1 MNWYKIAQNQ
11 KICYIMRGC
20 SGSGKSTLAQE
31 LGKGGIVLSSDD
43 FFMVNGKYEFDKEGQ
58 SYAHSWNQD
67 RAEKA
72 MRKGMSPIV
81 IDNTHTQA
89 WEAKPYVD
97 MALKYGYKVEIKEPN
112 TPWKFDAEEL
122 AKRNTH
128 NVPREVINKMLSNWQ
143 PDITVEDIL
152 KAEKPKL

>member
-1 MNWYKIAQNQ
+1 
-11 KICYIMRGC
+11 MRGC

-72 MRKGMSPIV
+72 MRKLPIHL
-81 IDNTHTQA
+81 IIMNIIHT
-89 WEAKPYVD
+89 
-97 MALKYGYKVEIKEPN
+97 IKEFL
-112 TPWKFDAEEL
+112 WKL
-122 AKRNTH
+122 
-128 NVPREVINKMLSNWQ
+128 
-143 PDITVEDIL
+143 
-152 KAEKPKL
+152 